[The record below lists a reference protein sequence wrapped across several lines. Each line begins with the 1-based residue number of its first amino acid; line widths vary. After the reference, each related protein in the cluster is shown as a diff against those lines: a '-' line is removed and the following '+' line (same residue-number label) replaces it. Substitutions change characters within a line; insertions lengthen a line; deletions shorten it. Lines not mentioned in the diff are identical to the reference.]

1 MVLRFKWSDV
11 IIRRCKMIVVAPKTE
26 KKEAPKAEP
35 KEAPKA
41 KKPAPKRKK

>member
-1 MVLRFKWSDV
+1 
-11 IIRRCKMIVVAPKTE
+11 MIVVAPKTE

-41 KKPAPKRKK
+41 KKPTPKRKK

>member
-1 MVLRFKWSDV
+1 MALRPLKPHFGL
-11 IIRRCKMIVVAPKTE
+11 RRCDVIVVAPKTE
-26 KKEAPKAEP
+26 KKEAPKAET

>member
-1 MVLRFKWSDV
+1 
-11 IIRRCKMIVVAPKTE
+11 MIVVAPKTE